1 MREKY
6 ELMSVAALKE
16 LAKSRGLKGLSGMKK
31 SDLVDVL
38 VSEDAKNSQAG
49 EEKVTGQTPSEYKES
64 IGMP

>member
-38 VSEDAKNSQAG
+38 VSEDAKKQSGRRG
-49 EEKVTGQTPSEYKES
+49 ESDRSDTV
-64 IGMP
+64 